1 MATPTVAAQ
10 SSAQQSRP
18 TVEVRRGTITDS
30 IKVVGRVISSQEAD
44 LYFGA
49 TNRLRGIFTETGQQV
64 KAGQVLAELE
74 TGDLLT
80 NIEKQKS
87 AIETAQVKLDQTRA
101 KAVVDDSALQQ
112 ETLDQAQVGLD
123 QARLALEKLRSGG
136 TEVDVKSAEASLV
149 QAQANVEKARSDL
162 ATKVAQLDAKR
173 AELAVLEAGPTPA
186 ELTKA
191 QADVEAARINLEKA
205 TSGPRPEDVRAAQVK
220 LDQSRAKLAQ
230 LRDTPPAAPEELAN
244 AELAVRAAEVA
255 LEKTRA
261 DVGGPQFTPAQ
272 REASIRAAELSLQ
285 KARND
290 FDKLKNQEVNAW
302 EVRLAELDVAN
313 SEAALQKVQNPAPF
327 DAQAA
332 KVQYDRAAAT
342 LEQLQKGPTEAE
354 LATKRAEVAGLE
366 LAIESARVTIPSAEA
381 ALAAAQAG
389 LESKRRG
396 GTTDFDIR
404 DAELKAQKAQ
414 NDLDRARAELD
425 IKRANL
431 DLSRAATQYEIQAAE
446 KEVEKQQI
454 ELQRLESNLAD
465 ARIVAPFDGKIT
477 KVNGKPGDNVQAF
490 NPVVSIS
497 SPAQLLV
504 QAQINEADMP
514 KLATGQRALVTLDA
528 FPGQVL
534 NGTVRDLPS
543 TVVTQQGVVADKNT
557 KITVDWTRPGAEI
570 GMPARVQIV
579 VQRKDDVLIVPTN
592 AIRTVGKRRFV
603 EYMDGNVKRSR
614 NIEVGISTDVD
625 TEVVS
630 GLEEGMTILAG
641 T

>member
-44 LYFGA
+44 LYFRA

-220 LDQSRAKLAQ
+220 LDQSRTKLAQ

-332 KVQYDRAAAT
+332 RVQHDRAVAT
-342 LEQLQKGPTEAE
+342 LEQLQKGATEAE

-404 DAELKAQKAQ
+404 DAELKTQKAQ
-414 NDLDRARAELD
+414 NDLDRARAELN

-431 DLSRAATQYEIQAAE
+431 DLGRAATQYDIQAAE

-454 ELQRLESNLAD
+454 ELQRLEANLAD